1 MRMLQWQAEVDAFTE
16 FIRQHGVNNVLE
28 IGTGPGGFIDHL
40 GNVTTG
46 ALVSVDLPMSK
57 GDPTTMTREHC
68 IARNRELQTRH
79 PRYHGI
85 LGDSH
90 SQDVQDKV
98 ARSLELR
105 VDLLFLD
112 GDDSFDGKLQDFRDY
127 SRFVRDGGW
136 IATHDIVSH
145 GLCGVPLFWGTV
157 KGERYE
163 FIEPG
168 HPWGGIGVVRWSR

>member
-1 MRMLQWQAEVDAFTE
+1 MKMLQWPAEVDAFTA
-16 FIRQHGVNNVLE
+16 FIKQQGINNILE

-40 GNVTTG
+40 GTVTTG
-46 ALVSVDLPMSK
+46 ALVSVDLPMSRK
-57 GDPTTMTREHC
+57 DPTTLTREHC
-68 IARNRELQTRH
+68 IARNRELQKRH
-79 PRYHGI
+79 PRYVGI

-90 SQDVQDKV
+90 AKDVRERV

-127 SRFVRDGGW
+127 GRFVRDGGW

-145 GLCGVPLFWGTV
+145 VCGVPLFWSTV
-157 KGERYE
+157 TGERYE

-168 HPWGGIGVVRWSR
+168 HPWGGIGVVRCSK